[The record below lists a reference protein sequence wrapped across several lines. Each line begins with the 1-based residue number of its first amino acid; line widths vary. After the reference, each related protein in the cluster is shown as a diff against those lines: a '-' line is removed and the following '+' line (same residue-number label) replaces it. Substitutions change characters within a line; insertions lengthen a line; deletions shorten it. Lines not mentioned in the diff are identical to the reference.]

1 MIIVKGDELN
11 LAGSCPA
18 RFAVREDEGLY
29 SSLSNVNSHLNYVPG
44 TVSVCD
50 DIKSVKVSDIGNDS
64 DRVRVLISKKTL
76 NLKKESKYSPES
88 KGYILKNRR
97 WVEDKVI
104 IVPVRQQLCSRWG
117 GLLESDVLM
126 GKRVFVPGLGS
137 GGAPSV
143 ISLVQSG
150 VGNFDLMDD
159 DLLEVSNLMRHPLT
173 LSDVGRYKTRA
184 MADFIRDKNPY
195 AQVRTW
201 ERKANRDNIELV
213 RDLVRQA
220 DIVICGTDNR
230 ESKLLLNRICVE
242 EDTVLILGNAFRRA
256 YGGQILRIRPG
267 KSLCYQCYLKTVPEQ
282 SRDQEI
288 ANREQAE
295 GLAYTDRPV
304 PIEPGLAL
312 DIAPLWQMVGKLA
325 LIELLRGTETSFASL
340 YDDLVAPMYIWI
352 NRREKD
358 TDYARLTPLEF
369 EIDGMHICRWYG
381 AAIPHDPGCDVC
393 GDFAGEMA
401 KKHGVA
407 LSAEDLQTSND
418 GTGE

>member
-1 MIIVKGDELN
+1 MILVKDDELN
-11 LAGSCPA
+11 LAGSYQSK
-18 RFAVREDEGLY
+18 FAVREDEGLY
-29 SSLSNVNSHLNYVPG
+29 SSLSNVNRFLNYVPG

-50 DIKSVKVSDIGNDS
+50 DIKGVKVSDIGSNS
-64 DRVRVLISKKTL
+64 DCVRVLIGKKTL
-76 NLKKESKYSPES
+76 NLKKKGKCSFEAR
-88 KGYILKNRR
+88 GYILKNRR
-97 WVEDKVI
+97 WIKDKVM
-104 IVPVRQQLCSRWG
+104 IVPVRQQLSSRWG

-126 GKRVFVPGLGS
+126 GKRVFAPGLGS

-150 VGNFDLMDD
+150 VGYFDLMDD
-159 DLLEVSNLMRHPLT
+159 DFLEVSNLMRHPLT
-173 LSDVGRYKTRA
+173 LSDVGRHKTRA

-201 ERKANRDNIELV
+201 EQKVSSDNIELV

-256 YGGQILRIRPG
+256 YGGQVLRIRPG
-267 KSLCYQCYLKTVPEQ
+267 KSLCYQCYLQTVPEQ

-288 ANREQAE
+288 ANSKQAE
-295 GLAYTDRPV
+295 RLAYTDRPV

-312 DIAPLWQMVGKLA
+312 DIAPLWQMVGKLT
-325 LIELLRGTETSFASL
+325 LMELLRGTETTFASL
-340 YDDLVAPMYIWI
+340 YDDFVASMYIWI

-358 TDYARLTPLEF
+358 TDYGKLSPLEF

-381 AAIPHDPGCDVC
+381 AAIPRDPGCDVC
-393 GDFAGEMA
+393 GDFVGEMA
-401 KKHGVA
+401 KKHG
-407 LSAEDLQTSND
+407 LTPEDLETSND

>member
-1 MIIVKGDELN
+1 MIIVKADELH
-11 LAGSCPA
+11 LSGSCQV

-29 SSLSNVNSHLNYVPG
+29 SSLSNVNRFLNYVPG

-50 DIKSVKVSDIGNDS
+50 DIKGVKVSDIGSNS
-64 DRVRVLISKKTL
+64 DCVRVLIGKGGL
-76 NLKKESKYSPES
+76 NLKKKGKCSLEAR
-88 KGYILKNRR
+88 GYILKNGR
-97 WVEDKVI
+97 WIKDKVM
-104 IVPVRQQLCSRWG
+104 IVPVRQQLSSRWG

-126 GKRVFVPGLGS
+126 GKRIFAPGLGS

-150 VGNFDLMDD
+150 VGNVDLMDD
-159 DLLEVSNLMRHPLT
+159 DFLEVSNLMRHPLT
-173 LSDVGRYKTRA
+173 LSDVGRRKTRA
-184 MADFIRDKNPY
+184 LADFIRDKNPY
-195 AQVRTW
+195 AQVHTW
-201 ERKANRDNIELV
+201 EQKVSADNIELV
-213 RDLVRQA
+213 RERVRQA
-220 DIVICGTDNR
+220 DVVICGTDNR

-242 EDTVLILGNAFRRA
+242 ENTVLIMGNAFRRA
-256 YGGQILRIRPG
+256 YGGQVLRIRPG
-267 KSLCYQCYLKTVPEQ
+267 KSLCYQCYLQTVPEQ

-288 ANREQAE
+288 ANKRLAD

-312 DIAPLWQMVGKLA
+312 DIAPLWQMVAKLA
-325 LIELLRGTETSFASL
+325 LMELLRGTETTLSSL
-340 YDDLVAPMYIWI
+340 YDDFVAPMYIWI

-358 TDYARLTPLEF
+358 TDYARLSPLEF

-381 AAIPHDPGCDVC
+381 AAIPRDPSCDVC

-401 KKHGVA
+401 KKHGVTP
-407 LSAEDLQTSND
+407 EDLQTSTD

>member
-11 LAGSCPA
+11 LAGSHPA
-18 RFAVREDEGLY
+18 KFSVREDEGLY
-29 SSLSNVNSHLNYVPG
+29 SSLSNVDRFLNCVPG

-50 DIKSVKVSDIGNDS
+50 DIKRVKVSDIGSNS
-64 DRVRVLISKKTL
+64 DHVRVFINKKAL
-76 NLKKESKYSPES
+76 NLKKKGKRSIEA
-88 KGYILKNRR
+88 KGYILKNGR
-97 WVEDKVI
+97 WIEDKVM
-104 IVPVRQQLCSRWG
+104 IVPVRQQLSSRWG

-126 GKRVFVPGLGS
+126 GKRIFAPGLGS
-137 GGAPSV
+137 GGAPSS

-159 DLLEVSNLMRHPLT
+159 DLLEVANIMRHPLT
-173 LSDVGRYKTRA
+173 LSDVGRYKTKA

-201 ERKANRDNIELV
+201 EQKAGTDNIDLV

-242 EDTVLILGNAFRRA
+242 EDTVLIMGNAFRRA
-256 YGGQILRIRPG
+256 YGGQVLLIRPG
-267 KSLCYQCYLKTVPEQ
+267 KSLCYQCYLQTVPEQ

-288 ANREQAE
+288 SNRKKAE
-295 GLAYTDRPV
+295 GLSYTDRLV

-325 LIELLRGTETSFASL
+325 LMELLRGTKTTLSSL
-340 YDDLVAPMYIWI
+340 YEDFVAPLYIWI

-358 TDYARLTPLEF
+358 TDYAKLTPLEF

-381 AAIPHDPGCDVC
+381 AAIPRDPDCDVC
-393 GDFAGEMA
+393 GDFGGEMA
-401 KKHGVA
+401 KKHG
-407 LSAEDLQTSND
+407 LTP
-418 GTGE
+418 

>member
-1 MIIVKGDELN
+1 MIIVQGDELN

-18 RFAVREDEGLY
+18 KFAVREDEGLY
-29 SSLSNVNSHLNYVPG
+29 SSLSNVNRYLNYVPG
-44 TVSVCD
+44 TVLVCD
-50 DIKSVKVSDIGNDS
+50 DIKRVKVSEIGSNS
-64 DRVRVLISKKTL
+64 DRVRVLIGKGAL
-76 NLKKESKYSPES
+76 NLKKKGKCSLEAR
-88 KGYILKNRR
+88 GYILKNGQ
-97 WVEDKVI
+97 WVKDEVM
-104 IVPVRQQLCSRWG
+104 IVPVKEQLSSRWG

-126 GKRVFVPGLGS
+126 AKRVFAPGLGS

-150 VGNFDLMDD
+150 VGYFDLMDD
-159 DLLEVSNLMRHPLT
+159 DLLMVSNLMRHPLT
-173 LSDVGRYKTRA
+173 LSDVGRYKTKA

-201 ERKANRDNIELV
+201 ERKVNRDNIDLV

-242 EDTVLILGNAFRRA
+242 EDTGLILGNAFRRA
-256 YGGQILRIRPG
+256 YGGKALRVRPH
-267 KSLCYQCYLKTVPEQ
+267 KSLCYQCYLRTVPGQ

-288 ANREQAE
+288 ANSRQAE

-325 LIELLRGTETSFASL
+325 LMELLRGTETTFASL
-340 YDDLVAPMYIWI
+340 YEDFVAPLYIWI
-352 NRREKD
+352 NRREKG
-358 TDYARLTPLEF
+358 TDYAKLTPLEF

-381 AAIPHDPGCDVC
+381 AAIPRDPECDVC
-393 GDFAGEMA
+393 GDFVGAMA
-401 KKHGVA
+401 KKHG
-407 LSAEDLQTSND
+407 LTPEDLQTSND